1 MSLSTAIV
9 ARVKPELASDIDHGT
24 TKASLTLE
32 HALTLANG
40 TGSSQADR
48 VFSDQRT
55 LTASASETLDL
66 TSLTDPSGAS
76 ISFAKVKAIMIK
88 AASGN
93 TNSVVVGNAASN
105 PFVGPLGGTT
115 PTITIPPGG
124 SVMLL
129 APVSGWSVANGSTDN
144 LKIANSAGST
154 SVTYDIMIIGTS
166 A

>member
-9 ARVKPELASDIDHGT
+9 ARVKPELATDVDHGT

-55 LTASASETLDL
+55 LTASATETLDL
-66 TSLTDPSGAS
+66 TSLTGPLGDS

-88 AASGN
+88 AAAGN
-93 TNSVVVGNAASN
+93 TNNVVVGAAASN
-105 PFVGPLGGTT
+105 AFVGPFGGTT
-115 PTITIPPGG
+115 PTLSIPPGG
-124 SVMLL
+124 SILLL
-129 APVSGWSVANGSTDN
+129 APVSGWAVANGSTDN

-154 SVTYDIMIIGTS
+154 SVTYDITIIGTS